1 MFVHR
6 KIQYA
11 ACSLFVWAAAWSCII
26 WCKYFVFVSEVLL
39 TTKLGVRGKST
50 LMREQKQSKKGTSK
64 RQKEK
69 TASISTEY
77 NSRILCSMVYGVCI
91 IYTQK

>member
-1 MFVHR
+1 
-6 KIQYA
+6 
-11 ACSLFVWAAAWSCII
+11 
-26 WCKYFVFVSEVLL
+26 
-39 TTKLGVRGKST
+39 
-50 LMREQKQSKKGTSK
+50 MREQKQSKKGKSK